1 MTPSKAINDTLSDF
15 IRYLAALPDADDRL
29 PPLALI
35 SKELGCSVASVR
47 EKLEVARAL
56 GLVEVKPRTGIRR
69 LPFQFGLAIRQI
81 LAYAVSKDAASF
93 QQFYDLRNHVEEA
106 YWHESVRLLTPLDV
120 DALAGLV
127 RRAKLKLSS
136 NPVQIPHQEHRDLH
150 LRIYS
155 RLNNTYV
162 TGILESYWEL
172 YEAVGLNMFTDY
184 AYLQRVWN
192 YHEKMVQAIQ
202 AGQYDAGYQAL
213 VEHIDLLTQRP
224 RPAMPQKFE

>member
-93 QQFYDLRNHVEEA
+93 QHVEEA
-106 YWHESVRLLTPLDV
+106 YWHEAVRLLTPLDV